1 MEGPNNPLVGKVRL
15 YHVWTRQT
23 PESRHASEKH
33 QESLPRSWHQV
44 IIKKKKWQE
53 REREV
58 GEGKRGGRQGPLLK
72 GCSCSDIA
80 DDIFRTLSRSA

>member
-1 MEGPNNPLVGKVRL
+1 MEGPSNPLVGKVRL

-44 IIKKKKWQE
+44 IIKKKKMA
-53 REREV
+53 RE
-58 GEGKRGGRQGPLLK
+58 GERGGGGEERRLAGPTFK
-72 GCSCSDIA
+72 GV
-80 DDIFRTLSRSA
+80 

>member
-1 MEGPNNPLVGKVRL
+1 MEGPSNPLVGKVRF
-15 YHVWTRQT
+15 YQVWTRQT
-23 PESRHASEKH
+23 PESWHALEKH

-58 GEGKRGGRQGPLLK
+58 GEGERGGWQGPPFK
-72 GCSCSDIA
+72 GG
-80 DDIFRTLSRSA
+80 